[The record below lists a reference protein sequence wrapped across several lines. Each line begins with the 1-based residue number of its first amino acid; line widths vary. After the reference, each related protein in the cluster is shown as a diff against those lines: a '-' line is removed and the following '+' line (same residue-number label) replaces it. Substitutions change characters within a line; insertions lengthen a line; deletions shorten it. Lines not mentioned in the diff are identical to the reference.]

1 MSIELRSSK
10 NVSNTLDKVAGAC
23 PKEIYEKGQYVMS
36 WWLLTEKKMEA
47 LAQAIFLLFDLVYA
61 VERTSAF
68 KLMSISPIS
77 EHVLA

>member
-1 MSIELRSSK
+1 
-10 NVSNTLDKVAGAC
+10 
-23 PKEIYEKGQYVMS
+23 
-36 WWLLTEKKMEA
+36 MEA

-68 KLMSISPIS
+68 KLMSISPVS